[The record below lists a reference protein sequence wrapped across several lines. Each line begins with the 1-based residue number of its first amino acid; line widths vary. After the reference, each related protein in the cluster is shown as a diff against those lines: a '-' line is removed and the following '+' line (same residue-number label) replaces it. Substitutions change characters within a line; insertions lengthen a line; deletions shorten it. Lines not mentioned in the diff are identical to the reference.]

1 MVSVGYGGVGGR
13 VEFSSHGAINGLYR
27 NSTPPWHTS
36 PAILRYLHTRV
47 REAVSKSVHI
57 ITNRSYI
64 LLQWYHFHCKQFVI
78 DKS

>member
-1 MVSVGYGGVGGR
+1 MASVGSCSVGGR

-47 REAVSKSVHI
+47 REAVSK
-57 ITNRSYI
+57 
-64 LLQWYHFHCKQFVI
+64 
-78 DKS
+78 